1 MAGYYVLKR
10 VSIENVIDPIS
21 RRRRRRRRRRRI
33 VLRLSERLETALF
46 KIRRLPGCIFVYIL
60 YQIFC
65 VCVEKS
71 LKRTH
76 R

>member
-21 RRRRRRRRRRRI
+21 RRRRRRRRRI

-46 KIRRLPGCIFVYIL
+46 KIRRLLVFLGVFLCIL
-60 YQIFC
+60 R
-65 VCVEKS
+65 S
-71 LKRTH
+71 RLSAHTH